1 MKTRLLHDQPLSGNG
16 NHRTGPKRFGRG
28 RIAGLILIGLLTL
41 ALGYLHFAGRSA
53 SVSVPAG
60 AHAGQLTLKHCTYGN
75 EPADCGTLV
84 VPENRHDPHS
94 RLIAL
99 PITRIRAHSS
109 HPGVPIFRLQG
120 GPGLTNMDFPEAK
133 RFTAHHDFVL
143 VGYRGVD
150 GSSRLDCPE
159 VVASIGHSRDLLGN
173 ASFAAN
179 ASAYRAC
186 AKRLQDKG
194 VDLAGYSLVER
205 VDDLE
210 LARNRLG
217 YGPIDLISESA
228 GTRTAMIY
236 AWRYP
241 QSIHRSVMVAANP
254 PGNYLWNPQITDE
267 QIHRYAAV
275 CAQAQDCRSRTN
287 DLATSIHS
295 AYGKIPSHFLFL
307 PIKKGNVRVAGFF
320 GLINATAAGGGPL
333 AAPKTIDTLLSIDKG
348 NGAAGAWLLSL
359 FAGVALPH
367 GQVWGDVASIARIDA
382 AHGRRLFASGVDHGS
397 ILGNPGT
404 KFLWSGGRLLNAW
417 PANRD
422 EKEYNSVQNSNVRTL
437 LINGQLDFAAPPEL
451 ATRQLLPHLPNGQQV
466 VLPHLG
472 HADDFWAYEPDAST
486 RLIDSYLDNGRVD
499 TSRYT
504 TNQLDFTP
512 STTQRRVAEIVI
524 SVFLGFSGLV
534 LLSLLWFA
542 RRLRRGATFGRKTSV
557 IVRSLLP
564 LVLGFGGWCLG
575 VLVALVALPTVPI
588 TDATL
593 AVVSIAPPVALTV
606 YTGWFR
612 STARRGVAALTA
624 IACATVGAWL
634 GYQVPHAPGFGAV
647 TAIIGAVLAA
657 NLGLIAVDIS
667 VPDTA
672 DAAIPGSARAKA
684 VPRPV

>member
-1 MKTRLLHDQPLSGNG
+1 MKTVLLHDQPLSDNG
-16 NHRTGPKRFGRG
+16 NHRTGAKRFGRG
-28 RIAGLILIGLLTL
+28 RIAGLILIALLTL
-41 ALGYLHFAGRSA
+41 GLGYLHFAGGSKP
-53 SVSVPAG
+53 VSVPSG

-99 PITRIRAHSS
+99 PITRIRAHTS

-120 GPGLTNMDFPEAK
+120 GPGLSNMDFPAAK

-159 VVASIGHSRDLLGN
+159 VIASIEHSRDLLSR
-173 ASFAAN
+173 ASLASN

-194 VDLAGYSLVER
+194 VDLAGYSLPER

-210 LARNRLG
+210 LARHRLG

-241 QSIHRSVMVAANP
+241 HSIHRSVMVAANP
-254 PGNYLWNPQITDE
+254 PGNYLWNTKTTDE

-275 CAQAQDCRSRTN
+275 CAQTQDCRSRTP
-287 DLATSIHS
+287 DLAASIHS
-295 AYGKIPSHFLFL
+295 AYNKIPGRFWFL
-307 PIKKGNVRVAGFF
+307 PIKKGNVRITGFF
-320 GLINATAAGGGPL
+320 GLFNATAGGGGPI

-367 GQVWGDVASIARIDA
+367 GQVWGDVASVARIDA
-382 AHGRRLFASGVDHGS
+382 AYGRRLFASGADRGS
-397 ILGNPGT
+397 IIGNPGT
-404 KFLWSGGRLLNAW
+404 EFLWAGGRLLNAW
-417 PANRD
+417 PANPD
-422 EKEYNSVQNSNVRTL
+422 EKEYNSVRNSNVPTL
-437 LINGQLDFAAPPEL
+437 LINGQLDFAAPPEN
-451 ATRQLLPHLPNGQQV
+451 ATRQLLPHLPNGHQV
-466 VLPHLG
+466 VLPKLG
-472 HADDFWAYEPDAST
+472 HADDFWAYQPDAST
-486 RLIDSYLDNGRVD
+486 RLIDSYLDSGRVD

-512 STTQRRVAEIVI
+512 TPTQSRIAEIVV
-524 SVFLGFSGLV
+524 SVFLGFAALV
-534 LLSLLWFA
+534 VLSVLWLA
-542 RRLRRGATFGRKTSV
+542 RRLHRGATFGRKTSV
-557 IVRSLLP
+557 AVRSLFP
-564 LVLGFGGWCLG
+564 LLLGFGGWCLG
-575 VLVALVALPTVPI
+575 VLIALVALPTVPI

-593 AVVSIAPPVALTV
+593 AVVSIAPPVALAV
-606 YTGWFR
+606 YAGWFR
-612 STARRGVAALTA
+612 STARGGVAALTA
-624 IACATVGAWL
+624 IACAAVGAWL

-647 TAIIGAVLAA
+647 TAIIGAILAA
-657 NLGLIAVDIS
+657 NLGLIALDIAAP
-667 VPDTA
+667 VTA
-672 DAAIPGSARAKA
+672 DATVPGSARDET
-684 VPRPV
+684 VPGPA